1 MSSTRSGMSD
11 GPDAQKPHDPY
22 AALRHSEFRWFMVSG
37 FLLSLAMQMQSTILG
52 WQVYEITRTAWSLGL
67 VGLAEAAPFLALT
80 LLGGHVADS
89 RDRRAISL
97 ATIALLVAGA
107 GALFALNLR
116 ALPSSAWPFYLVQGA
131 AGLARAFYRPAVSAL
146 GTELVPRET
155 YANAAAWRTTQ
166 FQVAMVAGPA
176 LGGLVYGFVSPRAAY
191 GLELGLLVS
200 GAAFLVCVKPKP
212 REARPGGQ
220 GPAFFD
226 GVRFVWR
233 EKAILGAMTLDL
245 FAVLFGGAPA
255 LLPIFAGP
263 GFLDVGAQGLG
274 LLRAGPAIGSV
285 ITSLALAH
293 LPPLKRA
300 GKVLLWNVGLFGL
313 CWIVFALSKHFWLSF
328 FLLALSG
335 ATDDVSVVVRSTLV
349 QTLTP
354 PEMMGRVQAVNGFFI
369 GSSNEVGAFESGL
382 AAGLLGVV
390 PSILIGGCLTVG
402 VVLLTAW
409 RVPALRNLREIHR

>member
-1 MSSTRSGMSD
+1 MSEPPS
-11 GPDAQKPHDPY
+11 DAQQPHDPY
-22 AALRHSEFRWFMVSG
+22 AALKHAEFRWFMVSS
-37 FLLSLAMQMQSTILG
+37 FLLSLAMQMQTTILG
-52 WQVYEITRTAWSLGL
+52 WQVYAITGTAWSLGL
-67 VGLAEAAPFLALT
+67 VGLAEAVPFLSLT
-80 LLGGHVADS
+80 LVGGHVADS
-89 RDRRAISL
+89 RDRRAVSL
-97 ATIALLVAGA
+97 AFVALLAAGA
-107 GALFALNLR
+107 AVLLGFNLHR
-116 ALPSSAWPFYLVQGA
+116 LPSTALPFYAVQAA
-131 AGLARAFYRPAVSAL
+131 AGLARAFYRPASSAL
-146 GTELVPRET
+146 ATELVPRKD

-166 FQVAMVAGPA
+166 FQVAMVGGPA

-191 GLELGLLVS
+191 GLELALLLAGGL
-200 GAAFLVCVKPKP
+200 FLVFVKPRP
-212 REARPGGQ
+212 RAAAADASGPG
-220 GPAFFD
+220 FFD

-233 EKAILGAMTLDL
+233 EKSILGAMTLDL

-285 ITSLALAH
+285 VMSLALAH

-328 FLLALSG
+328 AMLALSG

-354 PEMMGRVQAVNGFFI
+354 PAMMGRVQAVNGFFI
-369 GSSNEVGAFESGL
+369 GSSNEVGAFESGF
-382 AAGLLGVV
+382 AASLLGVV
-390 PSILIGGCLTVG
+390 PSVILGGCLTVG

>member
-1 MSSTRSGMSD
+1 MSSTPSGMSD
-11 GPDAQKPHDPY
+11 LPDEPRHDPY
-22 AALRHSEFRWFMVSG
+22 AALRHPEFRWFMVSG

-52 WQVYEITRTAWSLGL
+52 WQVYGITGTAWSLGI
-67 VGLAEAAPFLALT
+67 VGLSEAAPFLALT
-80 LLGGHVADS
+80 LVGGHVADRS
-89 RDRRAISL
+89 DRRAIALGFVAVL
-97 ATIALLVAGA
+97 ALGAALLLG
-107 GALFALNLR
+107 LNLHR
-116 ALPSSAWPFYLVQGA
+116 LPLAAWPFYAIQA
-131 AGLARAFYRPAVSAL
+131 TAGLARAFYRPASSAL
-146 GTELVPRET
+146 ATELVPRDA

-191 GLELGLLVS
+191 GLELALLVS
-200 GAAFLVCVKPKP
+200 GGLFLACVKPRP
-212 REARPGGQ
+212 RKVDASAPR
-220 GPAFFD
+220 PAFFD

-233 EKAILGAMTLDL
+233 EKAILGAMSLDL

-263 GFLDVGAQGLG
+263 AFLDVGAQGLG
-274 LLRAGPAIGSV
+274 LLRAAPAIGSV
-285 ITSLALAH
+285 LTSLALAH

-328 FLLALSG
+328 SLLALSG

-369 GSSNEVGAFESGL
+369 GSSNEVGAFESGS

-390 PSILIGGCLTVG
+390 PSIVIGGCITVG

>member
-1 MSSTRSGMSD
+1 MSD
-11 GPDAQKPHDPY
+11 LPGSRHDPY
-22 AALRHSEFRWFMVSG
+22 SALKHPEFRWFMLSG

-52 WQVYEITRTAWSLGL
+52 WQVYGITGTAWSLGI

-80 LLGGHVADS
+80 LLGGQVADH

-97 ATIALLVAGA
+97 ASVALLAG
-107 GALFALNLR
+107 GAAVLLGLNLHR
-116 ALPSSAWPFYLVQGA
+116 LPSAAWPFYGVQA
-131 AGLARAFYRPAVSAL
+131 LAGLARAFYRPASSAL
-146 GTELVPRET
+146 ATELVPRED

-176 LGGLVYGFVSPRAAY
+176 LGGLVYGFASPRAAY
-191 GLELGLLVS
+191 GLEAALLVS
-200 GAAFLVCVKPKP
+200 GGAFLAFVKPRP
-212 REARPGGQ
+212 READAGAPR
-220 GPAFFD
+220 PAFFD

-274 LLRAGPAIGSV
+274 LLRAAPAIGSV

-300 GKVLLWNVGLFGL
+300 GKVLLWNVGLFGA
-313 CWIVFALSKHFWLSF
+313 CWIVFALSRNFWLSF
-328 FLLALSG
+328 LLLGLSG

-354 PEMMGRVQAVNGFFI
+354 PAMMGRVQAVNGFFI

-390 PSILIGGCLTVG
+390 PSVVVGGCLTLA
-402 VVLLTAW
+402 VVIATAW
-409 RVPALRNLREIHR
+409 GVPALRNLREIHR

>member
-1 MSSTRSGMSD
+1 MTDESQAPQAGS
-11 GPDAQKPHDPY
+11 HDPY
-22 AALRHSEFRWFMVSG
+22 AALRHGEFRWFMLSG
-37 FLLSLAMQMQSTILG
+37 FLLSLAMQMQTTILG
-52 WQVYEITRTAWSLGL
+52 WQVYAITGTAWSLGL

-80 LLGGHVADS
+80 LVGGHVADT

-97 ATIALLVAGA
+97 AFVALLAAGA
-107 GALFALNLR
+107 AVLFGFNLHR
-116 ALPSSAWPFYLVQGA
+116 MPSAAWPFYAVQAA
-131 AGLARAFYRPAVSAL
+131 AGLARAFYRPASSAL
-146 GTELVPRET
+146 ATELVPREA

-176 LGGLVYGFVSPRAAY
+176 VGGLVYGFISPRAAY
-191 GLELGLLVS
+191 GLELGLLLA
-200 GAAFLVCVKPKP
+200 GGLFLACVRP
-212 REARPGGQ
+212 RPRAGSAVRQ
-220 GPAFFD
+220 RPAFFD

-263 GFLDVGAQGLG
+263 GFLNVGAEGLG
-274 LLRAGPAIGSV
+274 LLRAAPAIGSV
-285 ITSLALAH
+285 LMSLALAH
-293 LPPLKRA
+293 LPPLRRA

-313 CWIVFALSKHFWLSF
+313 CWIVFALSRHFWLSF
-328 FLLALSG
+328 LLLALSG

-354 PEMMGRVQAVNGFFI
+354 QEMMGRVQAVNGFFI
-369 GSSNEVGAFESGL
+369 GSSNEVGAFESGF
-382 AAGLLGVV
+382 AASLLGVV
-390 PSILIGGCLTVG
+390 PSIVLGGCLTVA
-402 VVLLTAW
+402 VVALTAW

>member
-1 MSSTRSGMSD
+1 M
-11 GPDAQKPHDPY
+11 
-22 AALRHSEFRWFMVSG
+22 LSG
-37 FLLSLAMQMQSTILG
+37 FLLSLALQMQTTILG
-52 WQVYEITRTAWSLGL
+52 WQVYEITHTAWSLGL
-67 VGLAEAAPFLALT
+67 VGLAEAIPFLSLT
-80 LLGGHVADS
+80 LLGGHAADI
-89 RDRRAISL
+89 RDRRAICLS
-97 ATIALLVAGA
+97 TVALLALGA
-107 GALFALNLR
+107 AVLLGFNLHK
-116 ALPSSAWPFYLVQGA
+116 LPATAMPFYAVQAA
-131 AGLARAFYRPAVSAL
+131 AGLARAFYRPAASAL
-146 GTELVPRET
+146 GTELVPREI

-176 LGGLVYGFVSPRAAY
+176 LGGLIYGFISPRAAY
-191 GLELGLLVS
+191 GLELALLVA
-200 GAAFLVCVKPKP
+200 GAVMLAFIKPKP
-212 REARPGGQ
+212 RTEGAGGR
-220 GPAFFD
+220 PAFFD

-263 GFLDVGAQGLG
+263 AFLNVGAQGLG
-274 LLRAGPAIGSV
+274 LLRAAPAIGSV
-285 ITSLALAH
+285 LMSLALAH

-300 GKVLLWNVGLFGL
+300 GKVLLWNVGIFGL

-369 GSSNEVGAFESGL
+369 GSSNEVGAFESGA

-390 PSILIGGCLTVG
+390 PSILIGGCVTVG

-409 RVPALRNLREIHR
+409 KVPALRNLREIHR

>member
-1 MSSTRSGMSD
+1 MSLTPSGMSD
-11 GPDAQKPHDPY
+11 LPDEHPHDPY
-22 AALRHSEFRWFMVSG
+22 AALRHPGFRWFMLSG

-52 WQVYEITRTAWSLGL
+52 WQVYGITGTAWSLGI
-67 VGLAEAAPFLALT
+67 VGLAEAAPFLGLT
-80 LLGGHVADS
+80 LVGGHVAD
-89 RDRRAISL
+89 RHDRRL
-97 ATIALLVAGA
+97 IALGSAALLAFGA
-107 GALFALNLR
+107 AALLGLNLHR
-116 ALPSSAWPFYLVQGA
+116 LPSSAWPFYAIQAA
-131 AGLARAFYRPAVSAL
+131 AGLARAFYRPASSAL
-146 GTELVPRET
+146 VTELVPKES

-176 LGGLVYGFVSPRAAY
+176 LGGLVYGFASPRAAY
-191 GLELGLLVS
+191 GLELALLAV
-200 GAAFLVCVKPKP
+200 GGIFLARVKPKP
-212 REARPGGQ
+212 RVVDASASR
-220 GPAFFD
+220 PAFFD

-263 GFLDVGAQGLG
+263 AFLDVGAQGLG
-274 LLRAGPAIGSV
+274 LLRAAPAIGSV
-285 ITSLALAH
+285 LTSLALAH

-328 FLLALSG
+328 SLLALSG

-354 PEMMGRVQAVNGFFI
+354 PAMMGRVQAVNGFFI
-369 GSSNEVGAFESGL
+369 GSSNEVGAFESGA

-390 PSILIGGCLTVG
+390 PAVVIGGCLTVA
-402 VVLLTAW
+402 VVLFTAW
-409 RVPALRNLREIHR
+409 RVSALRNLREIHR

>member
-1 MSSTRSGMSD
+1 MTSD
-11 GPDAQKPHDPY
+11 SREPKAEIHDPY
-22 AALRHSEFRWFMVSG
+22 AALRHGEFRWFMLSG
-37 FLLSLAMQMQSTILG
+37 FLLSLAMQMQTTILG
-52 WQVYEITRTAWSLGL
+52 WQVYAITGTAWSLGL

-80 LLGGHVADS
+80 LVGGHVADT

-97 ATIALLVAGA
+97 SFVALLAAGA
-107 GALFALNLR
+107 AVLFGFNLHKLPST
-116 ALPSSAWPFYLVQGA
+116 ALPFYAVQAA
-131 AGLARAFYRPAVSAL
+131 AGLARAFYRPASSAL
-146 GTELVPRET
+146 ATELVPREV

-191 GLELGLLVS
+191 GLELGLLLA
-200 GAAFLVCVKPKP
+200 GAAFLACVKPRP
-212 REARPGGQ
+212 RAASASAR
-220 GPAFFD
+220 PAFFE

-233 EKAILGAMTLDL
+233 EKSILGAMTLDL

-263 GFLDVGAQGLG
+263 GFLNVGAEGLG
-274 LLRAGPAIGSV
+274 LLRAAPAIGSV
-285 ITSLALAH
+285 LMSLALAH

-369 GSSNEVGAFESGL
+369 GSSNEVGAFESGF
-382 AAGLLGVV
+382 AASLLGVV
-390 PSILIGGCLTVG
+390 PSIILGGCLTVA
-402 VVLLTAW
+402 VVALTAW
-409 RVPALRNLREIHR
+409 RVPALRNLREIHK

>member
-1 MSSTRSGMSD
+1 MTSD
-11 GPDAQKPHDPY
+11 SQKPKAESHDPY
-22 AALRHSEFRWFMVSG
+22 AALRHGEFRWFMLSS
-37 FLLSLAMQMQSTILG
+37 FLLSLAMQMQTTILG
-52 WQVYEITRTAWSLGL
+52 WQVYAITRSALSLGI
-67 VGLAEAAPFLALT
+67 VGLSEAAPFLALT
-80 LLGGHVADS
+80 LVGGHFAD
-89 RDRRAISL
+89 RHDRRAISL
-97 ATIALLVAGA
+97 GFVALLVAGA
-107 GALFALNLR
+107 AVLFGLNLH
-116 ALPSSAWPFYLVQGA
+116 APPSAAGPFYAVQAA
-131 AGLARAFYRPAVSAL
+131 AGLARAFYRPASSAL
-146 GTELVPRET
+146 ATELVPRED

-191 GLELGLLVS
+191 GLELAMLVA
-200 GAAFLVCVKPKP
+200 GALFLAVVKPRK
-212 REARPGGQ
+212 RESAVDEGR
-220 GPAFFD
+220 PAFFD

-233 EKAILGAMTLDL
+233 EKPVLGAMTLDL

-263 GFLDVGAQGLG
+263 AFLNVGAQGLG
-274 LLRAGPAIGSV
+274 LLRAAPAIGSV
-285 ITSLALAH
+285 VTSLALAH
-293 LPPLKRA
+293 MPPLRRA

-313 CWIVFALSKHFWLSF
+313 CWIVFALSKSFWLSF
-328 FLLALSG
+328 LMLGLSG

-382 AAGLLGVV
+382 AASWLGVV
-390 PSILIGGCLTVG
+390 PSVVVGGCLTVA

-409 RVPALRNLREIHR
+409 RVPTLRNLREIHR